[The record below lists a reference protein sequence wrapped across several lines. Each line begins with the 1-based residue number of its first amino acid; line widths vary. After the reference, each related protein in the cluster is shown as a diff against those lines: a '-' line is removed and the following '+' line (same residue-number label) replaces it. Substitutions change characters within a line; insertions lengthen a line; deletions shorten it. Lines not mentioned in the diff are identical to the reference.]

1 METLCYV
8 AQWDAHGERATLTGT
23 FQNPH
28 TSRWLIAAALR
39 VKESQVCVI
48 APRIGGTFGLKM
60 AGHPEEVLVAL
71 FSRITKR
78 PVAWVEERRKTLLA
92 GARSQH
98 HSYEIAADEQGRLI
112 GFSDRIMVDVGIIG
126 AGHALGDGAR
136 HAGRVSDRL
145 YD

>member
-8 AQWDAHGERATLTGT
+8 AEWDARGERYALTGT

-39 VKESQVCVI
+39 VKESQVRVI

-71 FSRITKR
+71 FSRLTKR
-78 PVAWVEERRKTLLA
+78 PVAWIEERRETLLA

-98 HSYEIAADEQGRLI
+98 HSFEIAERQA
-112 GFSDRIMVDVGIIG
+112 
-126 AGHALGDGAR
+126 
-136 HAGRVSDRL
+136 DRL
-145 YD
+145 A